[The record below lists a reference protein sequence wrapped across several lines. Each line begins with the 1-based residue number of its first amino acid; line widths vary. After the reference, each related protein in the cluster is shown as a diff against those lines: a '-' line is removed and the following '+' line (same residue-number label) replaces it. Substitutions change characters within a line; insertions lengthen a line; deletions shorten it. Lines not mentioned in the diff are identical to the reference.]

1 MTRFLTTLMIFASA
15 ALSADTGKAPA
26 QVVARS
32 GTGVPAQADAAIE
45 SAIKTKLARSKIGQ
59 DGFKV
64 HVQGGVA
71 YWDGKTDV
79 IQHKGAATRM
89 AKTAGAKGV
98 VNNIQVSEAA
108 KAKAAGNLD
117 SGRRRAQIKRGDT
130 RTEPRSQAQPPRG
143 S

>member
-1 MTRFLTTLMIFASA
+1 MIFALA
-15 ALSADTGKAPA
+15 AFSADTGKAPA
-26 QVVARS
+26 RVVARS
-32 GTGVPAQADAAIE
+32 GTGVPAQADAVIE
-45 SAIKTKLARSKIGQ
+45 ATIKSKLARSKIGL

-89 AKTAGAKGV
+89 ARTAGAKGV
-98 VNNIQVSEAA
+98 VNNIQVSAAA
-108 KAKAAGNLD
+108 KARAAGNLD
-117 SGRRRAQIKRGDT
+117 SGRRRAQIKRGET
-130 RTEPRSQAQPPRG
+130 RSEPRSQAQPPRG